1 MSEETIMP
9 AVEVKYTYRDLRST
23 PDDGKRYEL
32 FEGDLIVSPAPT
44 ILHQRVV
51 FRLSLILGN
60 FVQTHHL
67 GEVLGAPCDIRFSDE
82 TVVQPDLLF
91 VASDRA
97 SIVKEDYIEG
107 APDLVVEVISPNS
120 EERDRGYKFKLYA
133 EQGVKEYWLADC
145 QKRVLQIF
153 GLTSTGFQ
161 LVGEFKDE
169 EEVRSPLFSGL
180 RFRAGE
186 VWK

>member
-1 MSEETIMP
+1 MP

-32 FEGDLIVSPAPT
+32 FEGNLIVSPVPT
-44 ILHQRVV
+44 TSHQIAVANLFLLLSSFVRRENRGRV
-51 FRLSLILGN
+51 LS
-60 FVQTHHL
+60 
-67 GEVLGAPCDIRFSDE
+67 APCDVFFSDA

-91 VASDRA
+91 VGKDRS
-97 SIVKEDYIEG
+97 SIVKEEYIEG
-107 APDLVVEVISPNS
+107 APDLVVEVVSPNS

-153 GLTSTGFQ
+153 GLTSSGFQ
-161 LVGEFKDE
+161 LAGDFKDD
-169 EEVRSPLFSGL
+169 EEVGSPMFPEL
-180 RFRAGE
+180 RFHVSE
-186 VWK
+186 LWK